1 MNSREYAS
9 RPSPLTPPSRRTFV
23 KGLAMGGV
31 VATFDLWRGTAWAQ
45 PAMAQRSAVLPGSD
59 FDLRIGESLVNFTG
73 SPRIAHTVNGSLPAP
88 TLRWKEGDT
97 VTLRVSNSLR
107 ADHASIH
114 WHGILLPANMDGV
127 PGLSFHG
134 IGPGETYV
142 YRFQSDRV
150 ARTGTTATRP
160 FRSSSVCTA
169 L

>member
-1 MNSREYAS
+1 
-9 RPSPLTPPSRRTFV
+9 
-23 KGLAMGGV
+23 